1 MSEEGGEK
9 RATKNEWANL
19 ILGALFI
26 VIYDIGMLI
35 FAQVYNQ
42 LAWAIASI
50 GVVTFVGMLILANYA
65 DQVFEFGGGEIRTAI
80 ASSVVVVYLVLLSFL
95 TFYSGAIPERAL
107 ATTIVQNFTT
117 VVEIVVIF
125 YFGSKAVTKVY
136 ELKHPKLNSS
146 KQKKKK
152 RA

>member
-65 DQVFEFGGGEIRTAI
+65 DQVFEFGGG
-80 ASSVVVVYLVLLSFL
+80 
-95 TFYSGAIPERAL
+95 
-107 ATTIVQNFTT
+107 
-117 VVEIVVIF
+117 
-125 YFGSKAVTKVY
+125 
-136 ELKHPKLNSS
+136 
-146 KQKKKK
+146 
-152 RA
+152 